1 MRRLFDLETARG
13 LLAFGAALGLLLFP
27 LLWAAHVGVARV
39 RERPHRAPEPRRV
52 QPAQPSRTPSPAPSS
67 TEKTHGPEL
76 LMPVRG
82 VVPSS
87 VPASFGEMRGDRRHR
102 GLDIHAPRGTPIVA
116 AIDGTLTSLLT
127 SSRGGT
133 EIYQHDS
140 SGRYCLYYAHLQRY
154 ARGAR
159 EGLAVKRGDLIAYVG
174 STGNAPQNAPHLH
187 FGLFDIEGRPQA
199 TRRCDGKALDPRPLL
214 R

>member
-39 RERPHRAPEPRRV
+39 RERSHDVPAPRQA
-52 QPAQPSRTPSPAPSS
+52 QPASPSRAPSPAPS
-67 TEKTHGPEL
+67 TEKVHGPEL

-82 VVPSS
+82 VAPAS
-87 VPASFGEMRGDRRHR
+87 VPASFGEKRGNRRHL
-102 GLDIHAPRGTPIVA
+102 GLDIRAPRGTPIVA

-154 ARGAR
+154 ARGVR
-159 EGLAVKRGDLIAYVG
+159 EGMALKRGDLIAYVG
-174 STGNAPQNAPHLH
+174 STGNAPENAPHLH

-199 TRRCDGKALDPRPLL
+199 TRRCDGQALDPLPLL